1 MWRFFER
8 FLKLIGAQDTSA
20 VQMRNFRLRQL
31 NPIQVSLL
39 ESELLLKRLHYRVHK
54 ELAGGEVFLQATN
67 EVGMLPS
74 LQYRL
79 PIHQDTKGRQRDT
92 P

>member
-1 MWRFFER
+1 
-8 FLKLIGAQDTSA
+8 
-20 VQMRNFRLRQL
+20 MRNFRLRQL
-31 NPIQVSLL
+31 NPIQVCLL
-39 ESELLLKRLHYRVHK
+39 ESKLLLKRLHYRVHK

-79 PIHQDTKGRQRDT
+79 PIDLRLKQKK
-92 P
+92 